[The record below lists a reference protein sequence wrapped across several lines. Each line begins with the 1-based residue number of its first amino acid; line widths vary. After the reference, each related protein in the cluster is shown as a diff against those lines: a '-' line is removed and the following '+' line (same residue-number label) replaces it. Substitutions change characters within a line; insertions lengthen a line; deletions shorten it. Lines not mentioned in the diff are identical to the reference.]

1 MYRNSW
7 GFRKGQHFLG
17 ISQSSIVH
25 LGMIVRLSLS
35 LLATLGSIA
44 LAWTLINPSG
54 AKASGIIET
63 PTQTNPWAVT
73 IDKYGHVWVAE
84 PGCDA
89 EPNCLTTFPSYI
101 GEYSSSDKQLTNFL
115 EPPGFSSPTFLVMS
129 SKGAIWFTE
138 PTTNAIGRLIH
149 STPPTWR
156 QWTVPTP
163 NANPYDLVFDNN
175 GNIWFTE
182 YSANQIGFFNTSTKK
197 FVENAI
203 PTPSSQ
209 PYGIT
214 KDPSG
219 NIWFTENTQQKIG
232 SFTPTT
238 SGTVA
243 ITEHVINNPG
253 GPMPHLMTADSAG
266 NIWYSEGFSGD
277 IGEFVPQTNTFTNIN
292 VSANLCPTP
301 TPGITPSPTPT
312 VTPTP
317 CPSTHISGIA
327 VDSTGRI
334 WFDDSLTARVGVYNP
349 VSGEIKTLTL
359 SNTNAHPHNGLAVDS
374 KGNTWF
380 AEVFGGPTGTLGK
393 VPVGTL

>member
-1 MYRNSW
+1 MYRNLW
-7 GFRKGQHFLG
+7 GDRIGHHFFGSSL
-17 ISQSSIVH
+17 SSIVN
-25 LGMIVRLSLS
+25 LGMIVRLILS
-35 LLATLGSIA
+35 ILATLGSIA
-44 LAWTLINPSG
+44 LAWTTINPPR
-54 AKASGIIET
+54 AQASGITET
-63 PTQTNPWAVT
+63 PTQANPWDVA
-73 IDKYGHVWVAE
+73 IDTSGHVWVAE

-89 EPNCLTTFPSYI
+89 EPNCPTTFPSYI
-101 GEYSSSDKQLTNFL
+101 GEYRGSDTLLNNFL
-115 EPPGFSSPTFLVMS
+115 EPSGFSSPTFLVVS
-129 SKGAIWFTE
+129 NNGAIWFTE
-138 PTTNAIGRLIH
+138 TTTNAIGRLIH

-182 YSANQIGFFNTSTKK
+182 YSGNKIGFFNTSTKK

-203 PTPSSQ
+203 PTPASQ

-219 NIWFTENTQQKIG
+219 KIWFAENTQQKIG
-232 SFTPTT
+232 SFTPTL
-238 SGTVA
+238 SGTVT

-253 GPMPHLMTADSAG
+253 GPMPHLITADSAG

-277 IGEFVPQTNTFTNIN
+277 IGKFVPKTNTHTNIN
-292 VSANLCPTP
+292 VSRNVCPTP
-301 TPGITPSPTPT
+301 TPG

-327 VDSTGRI
+327 VDGTGRI

-349 VSGEIKTLTL
+349 ISGIVRTLTL
-359 SNTNAHPHNGLAVDS
+359 SNPNAHPHNGLAVDS

-380 AEVFGGPTGTLGK
+380 AEVFGGPTGMLGK
-393 VPVGTL
+393 IPVGTL

>member
-1 MYRNSW
+1 MYRSLY
-7 GFRKGQHFLG
+7 GYRKGHNFLG
-17 ISQSSIVH
+17 NSQSSSVKM
-25 LGMIVRLSLS
+25 GMIVRLILS

-44 LAWTLINPSG
+44 LAWTVINPPR
-54 AKASGIIET
+54 AQASGIIET
-63 PTQTNPWAVT
+63 PTQANPWDVA
-73 IDKYGHVWVAE
+73 IDTFGRAWVAE

-101 GEYSSSDKQLTNFL
+101 GEYRGSDTLLNNFL
-115 EPPGFSSPTFLVMS
+115 EPSGFSSPTFLVVS
-129 SKGAIWFTE
+129 SKGVIWFTE

-182 YSANQIGFFNTSTKK
+182 YSGNKIGFFNTSTKK

-219 NIWFTENTQQKIG
+219 NIWFAENTQQKIG
-232 SFTPTT
+232 SFTPTL
-238 SGTVA
+238 SGTVT

-253 GPMPHLMTADSAG
+253 GPIPHLITADSAG

-277 IGEFVPQTNTFTNIN
+277 IGEFVPQTNTHTNIN

-301 TPGITPSPTPT
+301 TPG

-349 VSGEIKTLTL
+349 QSGEIKTLTL
-359 SNTNAHPHNGLAVDS
+359 SNPNAHPHNGLAVDS

-380 AEVFGGPTGTLGK
+380 AEVFGGPTGMLGK
-393 VPVGTL
+393 IPVGTL